1 MADSAAAAA
10 GPHHH
15 HRLPSSS
22 SASPP
27 PPQPD
32 PGGKRQRRP
41 SVRLSGSI
49 PLPSHL
55 PHPRRIPITPASR
68 SRKPLHLQPHHPKP
82 EHEEDDNDHNPSNP
96 ASADADADDLVL
108 AAAFP
113 RKPRSLEAVQ
123 GESVAAAAAA
133 AEEEEAA
140 AEGEVVDVVE
150 WLWGI
155 GMGRYAA
162 AFEAHEVDGEV
173 LPCLT
178 MDDLRDM
185 GIGAV
190 GARRKLY
197 CAIQRLPP
205 PPALPPPPPPPPR
218 R

>member
-1 MADSAAAAA
+1 MADSA
-10 GPHHH
+10 GPHH
-15 HRLPSSS
+15 RL

-27 PPQPD
+27 PD
-32 PGGKRQRRP
+32 PGKRQRRP
-41 SVRLSGSI
+41 SVRLAGSI

-68 SRKPLHLQPHHPKP
+68 SRKPFQFHPSGAKPLHHQ
-82 EHEEDDNDHNPSNP
+82 ENSSSSP
-96 ASADADADDLVL
+96 ASAEDGVDDLVL

-113 RKPRSLEAVQ
+113 RKPRSLEADAAEAQ
-123 GESVAAAAAA
+123 GEN
-133 AEEEEAA
+133 AEVEA
-140 AEGEVVDVVE
+140 GEVVDVGQ

-190 GARRKLY
+190 GARRKLF
-197 CAIQRLPP
+197 CAIQRLH
-205 PPALPPPPPPPPR
+205 PPPPPR

>member
-1 MADSAAAAA
+1 MADSAS
-10 GPHHH
+10 GPHP
-15 HRLPSSS
+15 LPP
-22 SASPP
+22 ASPP
-27 PPQPD
+27 PPPD

-41 SVRLSGSI
+41 SVRLAGSI

-55 PHPRRIPITPASR
+55 PHPRRIPITPSSR
-68 SRKPLHLQPHHPKP
+68 SRKPLHLQHPHPSSSPKP
-82 EHEEDDNDHNPSNP
+82 SGDQQDDPEEEDGTPSTP
-96 ASADADADDLVL
+96 ASPDVDDLVL

-113 RKPRSLEAVQ
+113 RKPRSLEAQ
-123 GESVAAAAAA
+123 GESAAAAAA
-133 AEEEEAA
+133 SE
-140 AEGEVVDVVE
+140 EVVDVAE

-205 PPALPPPPPPPPR
+205 PPPPPPPPR

>member
-10 GPHHH
+10 ATAGPHHQ
-15 HRLPSSS
+15 RLPSSS

-68 SRKPLHLQPHHPKP
+68 SRKPLHLQLHPKP
-82 EHEEDDNDHNPSNP
+82 EHEEDDNPSSP

-113 RKPRSLEAVQ
+113 RKPRSLEAAQ

-133 AEEEEAA
+133 AEEEEA